1 MEKDLTCKPAELSES
16 DLHSREAA
24 FHDAWAS
31 DTELSDILVREC
43 FEAPTAMENQF
54 ILRRMGDLRG
64 KKLLD
69 IGAGLGE
76 SSVYFALQG
85 AEVTTV
91 DLSPQ
96 MVETALKL
104 GARYGVKLRGLV
116 SGGETLDLP
125 QSAYDIIYIANT
137 IHHVQDRASLFAQMQ
152 RALKPGGRFFSYD
165 PLAYNPAIN
174 VYRRMATGVRTPDE
188 SPLTAADIAAGK
200 EIFSKC
206 GAPGILGVVA
216 AAVCEV
222 LRERPCESKRRP
234 LLEENSARN
243 TKTLWWWLPLRSVD
257 RIAGAYSAG
266 AVAGVEHGDVGRKGR
281 GINGIFDR
289 DRNRS
294 QAARP
299 PLRRVSREREG
310 IFCGWPFPSRR

>member
-104 GARYGVKLRGLV
+104 GTRYASSYSGLV

-125 QSAYDIIYIANT
+125 QAAYDIIYIANT
-137 IHHVQDRASLFAQMQ
+137 IHHVHDRASYLSQMQ

-174 VYRRMATGVRTPDE
+174 VYRRMAIGVRTPDE
-188 SPLTAADIAAGK
+188 SPLTAADVKSGQ
-200 EIFSKC
+200 EIFSEC
-206 GAPGILGVVA
+206 GSPGVLGVLP

-222 LRERPCESKRRP
+222 LRERPRESQRGP
-234 LLEENSARN
+234 LLEENSEGN
-243 TKTLWWWLPLRSVD
+243 SQN
-257 RIAGAYSAG
+257 
-266 AVAGVEHGDVGRKGR
+266 AVVVAAAAVR
-281 GINGIFDR
+281 G
-289 DRNRS
+289 
-294 QAARP
+294 
-299 PLRRVSREREG
+299 
-310 IFCGWPFPSRR
+310 